1 LNADL
6 TVSVPAGAIVRG
18 VLDAQADA
26 EVVLVLVDDVE
37 EVPPLTKVG
46 ILLGVTVFP
55 ARGIVMVSALEVL
68 GVFLSISGFEL
79 STSVFVPMMPVG
91 IVVDFLFSVV
101 LETPLARPV
110 STFPVL
116 SSLTSLTGPPA
127 LAFPS
132 PT

>member
-1 LNADL
+1 
-6 TVSVPAGAIVRG
+6 
-18 VLDAQADA
+18 LDAEAEA
-26 EVVLVLVDDVE
+26 EVVLVLVDEVE

-55 ARGIVMVSALEVL
+55 ARGVVMVSALAL
-68 GVFLSISGFEL
+68 MVFLSTLAFAL
-79 STSVFVPMMPVG
+79 STSVFRPMMPVG